1 MKPYN
6 VYFYL
11 PRLSLSDLRTLM
23 QWGGLA
29 VQGRDRA
36 TLVPFANWLR
46 GAAVAE
52 LERRQ
57 DSELI
62 ESVLPRLPLDKLSLA
77 QLSHANMYL
86 FCLSRETESQ
96 AIGEFADAILEVVVA
111 AILAHSTEK
120 ERK

>member
-1 MKPYN
+1 M
-6 VYFYL
+6 
-11 PRLSLSDLRTLM
+11 D
-23 QWGGLA
+23 WGGRT
-29 VQGRDRA
+29 VQGPDRA

-46 GAAVAE
+46 SVAVAE

-57 DSELI
+57 EREFELI
-62 ESVLPRLPLDKLSLA
+62 ETDMPCLPLDKLSLA